1 MSFWRRRGSKE
12 KSPSPSGS
20 DTIKRSKNIFNLMAS
35 GKKSTRDVGIEC
47 KLDLEEALMEQ
58 TRKSSTQS
66 LIPERKH
73 HRHRNGSNQQLTSI
87 IKSSDRRYPYKSSTP
102 MPAPIRVEIGLR
114 NGSKFTSESDVS
126 KKPIGIAS
134 PLPQRNRSGLK
145 NGAVKSYDNKAPRAK
160 VQEPNEFTR
169 QGSDRMS
176 FRDYRDRLKIKNE
189 NKRRTDNS
197 DDELR
202 QSYQQSFFVPM

>member
-1 MSFWRRRGSKE
+1 MSFWRRGSKE

-20 DTIKRSKNIFNLMAS
+20 DTIKRSKNIFNLMTS
-35 GKKSTRDVGIEC
+35 GKKSTRDIGIEC
-47 KLDLEEALMEQ
+47 KLDLEEEMEKS
-58 TRKSSTQS
+58 RKSSMQS

-73 HRHRNGSNQQLTSI
+73 HRSRNQPLTSI
-87 IKSSDRRYPYKSSTP
+87 IKPTERRYPYKSSTQ

-114 NGSKFTSESDVS
+114 NSNKYTSESDVS

-134 PLPQRNRSGLK
+134 PLPQQRNRSALK
-145 NGAVKSYDNKAPRAK
+145 KNCDTKVSLK
-160 VQEPNEFTR
+160 VQEPSEFTR

-176 FRDYRDRLKIKNE
+176 FRDYRDRLKLKSE
-189 NKRRTDNS
+189 NKRITDNS

-202 QSYQQSFFVPM
+202 QSYQQSFFIPM